1 MKGVPSLT
9 LKGLRTLLEKKKGW
23 VEWLTIGKGDV
34 VCHGEVVCIVIWCL
48 QNPNDSKVAEWDDM
62 KAVVLSLRGYA
73 HINFVSLI
81 CLLQVCK
88 EKEMQI
94 HGVGALGG

>member
-1 MKGVPSLT
+1 M
-9 LKGLRTLLEKKKGW
+9 E
-23 VEWLTIGKGDV
+23 
-34 VCHGEVVCIVIWCL
+34 
-48 QNPNDSKVAEWDDM
+48 
-62 KAVVLSLRGYA
+62 AVVLSLRGYA

-81 CLLQVCK
+81 CLLHVLVCK